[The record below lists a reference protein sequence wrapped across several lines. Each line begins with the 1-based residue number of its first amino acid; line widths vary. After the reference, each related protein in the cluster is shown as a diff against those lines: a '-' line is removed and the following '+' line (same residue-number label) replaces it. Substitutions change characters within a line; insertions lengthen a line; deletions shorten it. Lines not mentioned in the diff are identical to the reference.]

1 MRLKDKVTI
10 ITGAAHGIGKAY
22 ARRFAEEG
30 AHVVIADIDGAG
42 GEATAN
48 AILDAGGS
56 AWARTTDVR
65 SLPDLQGLMQETVN
79 KFGRIDVL
87 LNNAA
92 IYVTQKLWKGPVEDL
107 DLAEWDRVIE
117 VNLTGVFLCSKAAIP
132 IMKQQR
138 SGKIINIAS
147 GTFFSGSGNM
157 PHYTTA
163 KGGVVALTRVMARQ
177 LGEYGINV
185 NCMTPGSTMSEENR
199 FRGSA
204 QTARRQ
210 HGQAR
215 LSAHRNPRRHRRH
228 RALSR
233 QFGQRFCHRTTF
245 SRRRRR
251 RHALTSAW
259 RHEVTIARSAR
270 RLVGISRDTID
281 MAAGVTKDYV
291 EGR

>member
-56 AWARTTDVR
+56 AWSRTSDVR
-65 SLPDLQGLMQETVN
+65 SLSNVQGLMQETIN

-107 DLAEWDRVIE
+107 EMDEWDRVIE
-117 VNLTGVFLCSKAAIP
+117 VNLRGVFLCSKAAIP
-132 IMKQQR
+132 TMKRQK

-177 LGEYGINV
+177 LGEFGINV
-185 NCMTPGSTMSEENR
+185 NCMTPGSTMSEENVSEEVLKR
-199 FRGSA
+199 REGSMDKRAFRRVETPADIVGTAVFLASA
-204 QTARRQ
+204 DSDFVT
-210 HGQAR
+210 GQ
-215 LSAHRNPRRHRRH
+215 L
-228 RALSR
+228 
-233 QFGQRFCHRTTF
+233 
-245 SRRRRR
+245 
-251 RHALTSAW
+251 
-259 RHEVTIARSAR
+259 
-270 RLVGISRDTID
+270 LV
-281 MAAGVTKDYV
+281 V
-291 EGR
+291 EGGGIMH

>member
-22 ARRFAEEG
+22 AKRFAEEG
-30 AHVVIADIDGAG
+30 AHVVIADIDTAG
-42 GEATAN
+42 GEATAR

-56 AWARTTDVR
+56 AWARGTDVR
-65 SLPDLQGLMQETVN
+65 SLTDLQGLMQDAVN

-107 DLAEWDRVIE
+107 ELDEWDRVIE
-117 VNLTGVFLCSKAAIP
+117 VNLKGVFLCSKAAIP
-132 IMKQQR
+132 IMKRQR

-185 NCMTPGSTMSEENR
+185 NCMTPGSTMSEANVSEEVLKR
-199 FRGSA
+199 REGSIGKRA
-204 QTARRQ
+204 FHRVETPADIVGTALFLASSDSDFIT
-210 HGQAR
+210 GQ
-215 LSAHRNPRRHRRH
+215 L
-228 RALSR
+228 
-233 QFGQRFCHRTTF
+233 
-245 SRRRRR
+245 
-251 RHALTSAW
+251 
-259 RHEVTIARSAR
+259 
-270 RLVGISRDTID
+270 LV
-281 MAAGVTKDYV
+281 V
-291 EGR
+291 EGGGVMH